1 MQLSFHKFNE
11 SQREHAV
18 LKKLREGEI
27 VAQISDAGT
36 PGISDPG
43 MALVSI
49 LCTLLSLTHCI
60 EFSRCLKIKEQKCG
74 PHPLLSGHTNR
85 TDLPTQLNLLFFLI
99 IVQFSIYLLLFPHVK
114 FCVMFICMALS
125 YEWPALFK
133 TKLFV

>member
-49 LCTLLSLTHCI
+49 LCILLSL
-60 EFSRCLKIKEQKCG
+60 
-74 PHPLLSGHTNR
+74 
-85 TDLPTQLNLLFFLI
+85 
-99 IVQFSIYLLLFPHVK
+99 Y
-114 FCVMFICMALS
+114 
-125 YEWPALFK
+125 
-133 TKLFV
+133 